1 MYGPRLLPPGAQ
13 GKVMIEI
20 ETQASLTAFGFPP
33 CGVTAV
39 IIEQTPAQ
47 RLGRALAG
55 LGMCWALALGGL
67 FIPVAHFILV
77 PTFVVA
83 GIIVAVKRAREDRRL
98 VLLRGVCPR
107 CGAAQE
113 FKPGGRFATGRC
125 VDCPKC
131 HGILTLVTGETA
143 A

>member
-1 MYGPRLLPPGAQ
+1 
-13 GKVMIEI
+13 VIET
-20 ETQASLTAFGFPP
+20 ETQASLTAFGYPP
-33 CGVTAV
+33 CWVTTV
-39 IIEQTPAQ
+39 IIEQTPPQ

-55 LGMCWALALGGL
+55 LGMFWALALGGL

-83 GIIVAVKRAREDRRL
+83 GVVVAVKRAREDRRL
-98 VLLRGVCPR
+98 VLIRGACPR

-113 FKPGGRFATGRC
+113 FKPGGRFATGRS

-131 HGILTLVTGETA
+131 HGTLTLVTGETA

>member
-1 MYGPRLLPPGAQ
+1 
-13 GKVMIEI
+13 MIET
-20 ETQASLTAFGFPP
+20 ETQASLTAFGHPP
-33 CGVTAV
+33 SWVTAV
-39 IIEQTPAQ
+39 VVEQTRPQ

-83 GIIVAVKRAREDRRL
+83 GIVVAIKRAREDRRL
-98 VLLRGVCPR
+98 LLLRGACPR

-113 FKPGGRFATGRC
+113 FKPGGRFATGRS

-131 HGILTLVTGETA
+131 HGTLTLVTGETSA
-143 A
+143 

>member
-1 MYGPRLLPPGAQ
+1 
-13 GKVMIEI
+13 MIEI
-20 ETQASLTAFGFPP
+20 ETQASLTAFGYPP

-39 IIEQTPAQ
+39 ISEQTPAQ
-47 RLGRALAG
+47 RFGRALAG

-77 PTFVVA
+77 PTFLVA
-83 GIIVAVKRAREDRRL
+83 GVVVAVKRAREDRRL
-98 VLLRGVCPR
+98 VLVRGVCPR

-113 FKPGGRFATGRC
+113 FKPGGRFATGRS